1 MDDKKVIIKTRLLD
15 YGIPTNNAD
24 LLSYY
29 AVLLI
34 DANKTINLT
43 RITSE
48 EDVVLKHLIDSLTAE
63 KYIETGK
70 SVLDVGTGG
79 GLPGIP
85 IAICRPD
92 LKVTLLDSTE
102 NKINQVKGFIT
113 KLDLNCS
120 TLLGRAEDLSHTAL
134 RETFDVVISRAV
146 APLNILTEI
155 CAPFIKKKG
164 LFIAYKGKNAE
175 EEVNEAKNVCA
186 ELGLSEY
193 RVINTNIGDLEH
205 KLVIADKN
213 TETYVRYPRTWAKI
227 KKAPLH

>member
-1 MDDKKVIIKTRLLD
+1 MDDKKTIIKSRLSE
-15 YGIPTNNAD
+15 YGISDNDAEM
-24 LLSYY
+24 LSYY
-29 AVLLI
+29 AALLI
-34 DANKTINLT
+34 DANKRINLT

-63 KYIETGK
+63 KYIEKGK
-70 SVLDVGTGG
+70 TVLDVGTGG

-102 NKINQVKGFIT
+102 NKINQVKGFIA
-113 KLDLNCS
+113 KLNLNCS
-120 TLLGRAEDLSHTAL
+120 TLLGRAEDLSHTFL
-134 RETFDVVISRAV
+134 RESFDIVVSRAV

-164 LFIAYKGKNAE
+164 LFIAYKGKSAE
-175 EEVNEAKNVCA
+175 TEVKEAGKICG

-193 RVINTNIGDLEH
+193 RVINTDIRDLEH
-205 KLVIADKN
+205 KLVITEKI
-213 TETYVRYPRTWAKI
+213 TETPVMYPRTWAKI
-227 KKAPLH
+227 KKTPLH